1 MTDEEWRQSHAQCL
15 GMLLSGEALEERGER
30 GESIKDN
37 NFLLIIN
44 AGNESVPFTL
54 PALSERGRWRPL
66 VDTTWTDTNRRSVHH
81 AGASYSLGSRA
92 LALLIEH
99 RGGDRRGEA

>member
-30 GESIKDN
+30 GESIKDS

-44 AGNESVPFTL
+44 AGNEGVPFTL

-66 VDTTWTDTNRRSVHH
+66 VDTTWTDTSRRSVHD